1 VPATGRIAATTA
13 ALAVAVASAAAALAA
28 TPPPPI
34 AKRCGGAAR
43 STPSRTFWFHA
54 ADGVLLDGAVLGSGK
69 RGVVLATEFPADL
82 CRWADEAVV
91 LVRAGFRVLLFD
103 FRGLG
108 LSSRARVVGYPADV
122 IGAVDQLRRLG
133 ATRVQVVGASLGGN
147 AALVAAP
154 KLGARIAGVA
164 SLSGEANLSPSFG
177 PGLDAVAA
185 MRKTSAPLLVMTAH
199 DDALAPAADAHR
211 IVAAARSAHKE
222 LHVFPGSE
230 HGWDMLYAAPYR
242 AKAQA
247 VLLAFLRRNA

>member
-1 VPATGRIAATTA
+1 VAATKA
-13 ALAVAVASAAAALAA
+13 ALALAAALAA
-28 TPPPPI
+28 AAVAATPLPPL
-34 AKRCGGAAR
+34 AKRCGGSAR
-43 STPSRTFWFHA
+43 TIASRTVWFRA
-54 ADGVLLDGAVLGSGK
+54 ADGVQLDGAVLGGGK
-69 RGVVLATEFPADL
+69 HGVVLATEFPADL
-82 CRWADEAVV
+82 CRWVDEAVV

-108 LSSRARVVGYPADV
+108 LSSRSRRYGYPADV
-122 IGAVDQLRRLG
+122 VGAVDELRRLG

-185 MRKTSAPLLVMTAH
+185 VRKTSVPVLVMTAQ
-199 DDALAPAADAHR
+199 DDPLAPAADARR
-211 IVAAARSAHKE
+211 IAAAARSKNKE
-222 LHVFPGSE
+222 LHVFQGSE
-230 HGWDMLYAAPYR
+230 HGWDMLYVAPYR